1 MRNTTRTKIGE
12 AGVRRVVEEVLKAE
26 GVRGPAQV
34 SVLLCGEATMRGL
47 NARYRRRD
55 YPTDVLSFAQD
66 EPDRETGG
74 LLGDVVVCLPVA
86 QRQAKEYGHSTW
98 AEVILLLVHGV
109 LHLLGYDD
117 GRPGDRQE
125 MLARQEEILGRLGVA

>member
-1 MRNTTRTKIGE
+1 MRNTTRTKISE

-26 GVRGPAQV
+26 RVQGPVQV
-34 SVLLCGEATMRGL
+34 SVLLCGEGAMRGL
-47 NARYRRRD
+47 NARYRKRD

-66 EPDRETGG
+66 EADRETGG

-86 QRQAKEYGHSTW
+86 GRQAKEYGHSTW
-98 AEVILLLVHGV
+98 AEVVLLLVHGV
-109 LHLLGYDD
+109 LHLLGYED

-125 MLARQEEILGRLGVA
+125 MLARQEEILERLGVA

>member
-1 MRNTTRTKIGE
+1 VRNTTRTKIGE